1 MQKKHPTKIYT
12 RLTLG
17 VLALGIVLSLN
28 FGISKAFAQSAGDL
42 IVAPTRVV
50 FEGRARSAQLSI
62 ANKGSSTATFRISV
76 VNMKMAKDGSM
87 SEISRPQE
95 GQLFAE
101 KLFRFSPRQ
110 VTLQPGASQAIR
122 LLLRK
127 PKNLKD
133 GEYRS
138 HLFMRAL
145 PSDAGQ
151 SIEQTAAQTDVQIKL
166 IPIFGITIPI
176 IVRQGKVEM
185 TSTLSELKVTAAY
198 PSDKLQ
204 RLKFN
209 INRQGNRSVFGD
221 LTIRL
226 KPKNGGDQVV
236 VGQIQRLAVYTPNV
250 ARQIEMPLR
259 VPDGITLSGGKLSLI
274 YETTDAKAPTKI
286 AEASITAP

>member
-1 MQKKHPTKIYT
+1 MQNKHLTKTFT

-17 VLALGIVLSLN
+17 LLAFGLLISLN
-28 FGISKAFAQSAGDL
+28 FGTSKAYAQSAGDL

-87 SEISRPQE
+87 SEISRPEE

-151 SIEQTAAQTDVQIKL
+151 SIEQAAGQTDVQIKL
-166 IPIFGITIPI
+166 IPIFGITIPVI
-176 IVRQGKVEM
+176 IRQGKIEM
-185 TSTLSELKVTAAY
+185 TSSLSDLKITPAY

-209 INRQGNRSVFGD
+209 INRQGERSVFGD

-226 KPKNGGDQVV
+226 KPAGGGEEVI
-236 VGQIQRLAVYTPNV
+236 VGQIQRLAVYTPNTV
-250 ARQIEMPLR
+250 RQIEMPLR
-259 VPDGITLSGGKLSLI
+259 IPNGAALSGGKLSLV
-274 YETTDAKAPTKI
+274 YETTDTKAPTKI
-286 AEASITAP
+286 AEASISAP